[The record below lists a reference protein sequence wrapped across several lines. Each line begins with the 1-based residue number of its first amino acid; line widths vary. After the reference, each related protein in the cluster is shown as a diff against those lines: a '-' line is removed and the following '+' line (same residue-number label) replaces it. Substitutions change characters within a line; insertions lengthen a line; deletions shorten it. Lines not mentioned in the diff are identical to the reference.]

1 MQQVKS
7 LGSAKIISLNKD
19 KILDE
24 MKKIV
29 EKIKNDEKENLV
41 DIILFGSLAKGDY
54 TGFSDVDI
62 VIILKNSELNF
73 IKRIQKYLKYFYL
86 DIPVD
91 LFVYTLPE
99 FKKMRKENNYFIK
112 EIIDNG
118 ISILK

>member
-1 MQQVKS
+1 
-7 LGSAKIISLNKD
+7 
-19 KILDE
+19 

-118 ISILK
+118 

>member
-7 LGSAKIISLNKD
+7 LGSAKIISLNKN

-41 DIILFGSLAKGDY
+41 DIILFGSLVKGDY

-73 IKRIQKYLKYFYL
+73 IKRIQKYLKYFCL
-86 DIPVD
+86 DIIVD

-99 FKKMRKENNYFIK
+99 FEKMRKENNYFIK